1 MRCFSDDF
9 IRTHILIGDGQFT
22 LQFTLE
28 KFFKKFTLENQE
40 GGGSW
45 TQELR
50 AYRTLIAVAREFA
63 L

>member
-1 MRCFSDDF
+1 
-9 IRTHILIGDGQFT
+9 LIGDGQFT